1 LSVASD
7 LYALIFQPFADFA
20 FMRRALVACLAIS
33 VASAPIGVILILRRM
48 SLMGDAISHAILPGV
63 AVGFL
68 FAGFSLW
75 IMTLGGF
82 VAGLIVV
89 LLAGLVSRATVLRE
103 DASLAAFYL
112 SSLALGVM
120 IASISG
126 SGIDLVHLLF
136 GSILAVDDTGLA
148 MVATLASFTL
158 LGLAVAYRGLLAES
172 FDPVFMRAV
181 SGQGGLVH
189 SAFLVMIV
197 LNLVA
202 GFQVLGTLM
211 SVGLMMLPAAAAR
224 FWARS
229 VWPMMAIAAAAAAGA
244 SVTGLILSYHFDLP
258 SGPAIVLCASAF
270 YAASILAGREN
281 GLIWRWI
288 RGQHV
293 HEPG

>member
-1 LSVASD
+1 MSD
-7 LYALIFQPFADFA
+7 LYALLFQPFADFA

-33 VASAPIGVILILRRM
+33 ISAAPIGVILVLRRM

-63 AVGFL
+63 ALSFL

-75 IMTLGGF
+75 LMTLGGF
-82 VAGLIVV
+82 AAGLLVV
-89 LLAGLVSRATVLRE
+89 LAAGLVSRITILRE

-112 SSLALGVM
+112 TSLAAGVM

-136 GSILAVDDTGLA
+136 GSILAVDNSGLL
-148 MVATLASFTL
+148 MVATLSSFTVFALAL
-158 LGLAVAYRGLLAES
+158 LYRPLLAES
-172 FDPVFMRAV
+172 FDPVFMRSV
-181 SGQGGLVH
+181 SGRGGLVH
-189 SAFLVMIV
+189 IAFLILIV

-211 SVGLMMLPAAAAR
+211 SVGLMMLPAAASR
-224 FWARS
+224 FWASS
-229 VWPMMAIAAAAAAGA
+229 VWPMIVAAAAGA
-244 SVTGLILSYHFDLP
+244 AVSSVTGLILSFHLDLP
-258 SGPAIVLCASAF
+258 SGPAIVLCAAAF
-270 YAASILAGREN
+270 YFGSIFFGRAN
-281 GLIWRWI
+281 GIVWRFF

>member
-1 LSVASD
+1 MSD
-7 LYALIFQPFADFA
+7 LYALVFQPFADFA

-33 VASAPIGVILILRRM
+33 LAAAPIGVVLVLRRM

-63 AVGFL
+63 ALSFL

-75 IMTLGGF
+75 LMTLGGF
-82 VAGLIVV
+82 AAGLLVV
-89 LLAGLVSRATVLRE
+89 LAAGLVSRATVLRE

-112 SSLALGVM
+112 TSLAAGVM

-136 GSILAVDDTGLA
+136 GSILAVDDPGLL
-148 MVATLASFTL
+148 MVASLSTVTLFA
-158 LGLAVAYRGLLAES
+158 LAVLYRPLLAES
-172 FDPVFMRAV
+172 FDPVFMRSV
-181 SGQGGLVH
+181 SGRGGLVH
-189 SAFLVMIV
+189 IAFLVLIV

-211 SVGLMMLPAAAAR
+211 SVGLMMLPAAASR
-224 FWARS
+224 FWASS
-229 VWPMMAIAAAAAAGA
+229 VWPMMTVAAAGA
-244 SVTGLILSYHFDLP
+244 AASSVTGLILSYHLDLP
-258 SGPAIVLCASAF
+258 SGPAIVLCAAAF
-270 YAASILAGREN
+270 YFASILFGWEN
-281 GLIWRWI
+281 GVVWRFV

>member
-1 LSVASD
+1 MSD
-7 LYALIFQPFADFA
+7 LYALFFQPFADFA

-33 VASAPIGVILILRRM
+33 LAAAPIGVVLVLRRM

-63 AVGFL
+63 ALSFL

-75 IMTLGGF
+75 LMTLGGF
-82 VAGLIVV
+82 VAGLLVV
-89 LLAGLVSRATVLRE
+89 LAAGVVSRATVLRE

-112 SSLALGVM
+112 TSLAAGVM

-136 GSILAVDDTGLA
+136 GSILAVDDPGLL
-148 MVATLASFTL
+148 MVASLSTVTLFA
-158 LGLAVAYRGLLAES
+158 LAVLYRPLLAES
-172 FDPVFMRAV
+172 FDPVFMRSV
-181 SGQGGLVH
+181 SGRGGLVH
-189 SAFLVMIV
+189 IAFLVLIV

-211 SVGLMMLPAAAAR
+211 SVGLMMLPAAASR
-224 FWARS
+224 FWASS
-229 VWPMMAIAAAAAAGA
+229 VWPMMTVAAAGA
-244 SVTGLILSYHFDLP
+244 AASSVVGLILSFHLDLP
-258 SGPAIVLCASAF
+258 SGPSIVLCAAAF
-270 YAASILAGREN
+270 YFASILFGREN
-281 GLIWRWI
+281 GVVWRFI

>member
-1 LSVASD
+1 MTEIYQS
-7 LYALIFQPFADFA
+7 LIAPFADYA

-33 VASAPIGVILILRRM
+33 FASAPVGVILILRRM

-63 AVGFL
+63 AFGFL

-82 VAGLIVV
+82 VAGLVVV
-89 LLAGLVSRATVLRE
+89 LGAGVVSRVTVLKE

-112 SSLALGVM
+112 TSLALGVLV
-120 IASISG
+120 ASSSG

-136 GSILAVDDTGLA
+136 GSILAVDDAGLVL
-148 MVATLASFTL
+148 VATLSTL
-158 LGLAVAYRGLLAES
+158 TFLIMAVLYRPLLVES

-181 SGQGGLVH
+181 SGLGGLVH
-189 SAFLVMIV
+189 SIFLVLVV

-224 FWARS
+224 FWTTS
-229 VWPMMAIAAAAAAGA
+229 VWPMMIVAAFGAAGA
-244 SVTGLILSYHFDLP
+244 SVVGLIVSYHADFP
-258 SGPAIVLCASAF
+258 SGPTIVLCAAVF
-270 YAASILAGREN
+270 YFVSMGFGFEN
-281 GLIWRWI
+281 GLLWNFV
-288 RGQHV
+288 RGRHI